1 MAAARPFALQREA
14 RDVLIAARVRS
25 LSDCTQVVPGV
36 NAGNRPVCP
45 EAQGAC
51 ASYTEPCAGGGSTL
65 HFLLRTTDLPHLL
78 FDWITFFLHFLFGKP
93 LTSRLCTPSPCA
105 RMYLLR
111 QMQ

>member
-1 MAAARPFALQREA
+1 MGAARPSALQREA
-14 RDVLIAARVRS
+14 RDVEIATRVRS

-51 ASYTEPCAGGGSTL
+51 ASYKEPCAGGGSTL
-65 HFLLRTTDLPHLL
+65 HFLLRTTDLSHLL
-78 FDWITFFLHFLFGKP
+78 FDWITFFLHLLFGKP